1 MSALL
6 QVEDLAVD
14 FRRPGWR
21 RSSVHAVDG
30 VSFTINERETVGFAG
45 ESGSGKSTI
54 GRCVLGLIRPT
65 RGRIVFDGVDIT
77 RLSSSRRR
85 RLSTEIQVV
94 FQDPNSSLN
103 PARSIEQSL
112 REPMEVARGLSR
124 SAARDEVRRLLD
136 LVGLPPDAATR
147 HPNEFSGGQRQR
159 IGIARALSVSPRLL
173 VCDEP
178 VSALDVSTQAQILN
192 LILELQQRL
201 GFALMFIGHD
211 LSVIR
216 HVSHRVVVPYQGR
229 IMEMGSSAEVCDDPA
244 HPYTQALLAAAPVPD
259 PEKQRDRRAAR
270 SATVT
275 ATASGTSIS
284 PPEAGCPFAPRC
296 PAAAEVCWSVR
307 PRAVP
312 IRTGEVA
319 CHLYDPTS
327 GHPDRF
333 VRSEDDALPRTVR

>member
-124 SAARDEVRRLLD
+124 SAARDAPPPTRMICRSFARPYA
-136 LVGLPPDAATR
+136 LPPQSER
-147 HPNEFSGGQRQR
+147 PGRRS
-159 IGIARALSVSPRLL
+159 
-173 VCDEP
+173 
-178 VSALDVSTQAQILN
+178 LDV
-192 LILELQQRL
+192 
-201 GFALMFIGHD
+201 
-211 LSVIR
+211 
-216 HVSHRVVVPYQGR
+216 
-229 IMEMGSSAEVCDDPA
+229 
-244 HPYTQALLAAAPVPD
+244 LAGTA
-259 PEKQRDRRAAR
+259 DR
-270 SATVT
+270 
-275 ATASGTSIS
+275 
-284 PPEAGCPFAPRC
+284 
-296 PAAAEVCWSVR
+296 
-307 PRAVP
+307 
-312 IRTGEVA
+312 
-319 CHLYDPTS
+319 
-327 GHPDRF
+327 
-333 VRSEDDALPRTVR
+333 